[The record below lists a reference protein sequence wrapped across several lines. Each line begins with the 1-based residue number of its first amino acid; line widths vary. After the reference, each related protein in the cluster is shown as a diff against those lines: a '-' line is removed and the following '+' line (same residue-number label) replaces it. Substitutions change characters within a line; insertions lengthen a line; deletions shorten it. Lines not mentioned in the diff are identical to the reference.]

1 MSEAAVPLWLECRLA
16 YQEVPVLFPAA
27 AVVSLSKS
35 HCSSLPSC
43 INGDLAIGG
52 EANANLCMSL
62 LMAEL

>member
-1 MSEAAVPLWLECRLA
+1 MRQQYPCGYSVSLLTKRS
-16 YQEVPVLFPAA
+16 PVLFPAA

-35 HCSSLPSC
+35 HCSSPPSC

-52 EANANLCMSL
+52 EANAKLCMSL